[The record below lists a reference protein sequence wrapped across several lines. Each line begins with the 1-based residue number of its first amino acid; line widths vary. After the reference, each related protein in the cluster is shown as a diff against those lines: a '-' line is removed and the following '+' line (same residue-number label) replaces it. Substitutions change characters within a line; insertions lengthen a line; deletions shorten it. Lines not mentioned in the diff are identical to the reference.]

1 MNPKSLDE
9 LLREEGVQNYNV
21 WWYGKSIKPDY
32 FSNEGYTKEYLDVR
46 RGADVEHGRIYIALY
61 GIDPYTSRYMFA
73 VQLTE
78 KDPNERYS
86 YKWELVP
93 IELDRYRKKL
103 VFRNKNRF
111 SFYHNSGEN
120 FYVDSLQTENG
131 TIPFDQFTDDDIR
144 KLAIDDTEEK
154 NEQMKAIE
162 YPKNMILYG
171 PPGTGKTYKSVI
183 YAVAICEDKS
193 IDELTK
199 EPYEEVL
206 LRYRKLKDNSR
217 IEFTTF
223 HQSYGYEE
231 FIEGI
236 KPQLNSD
243 SHTLEYTIEDGVFKE
258 FCDRAREIVI
268 QYTTEPLMKKQPR
281 IWGMIL
287 GGSGITELK
296 QECFAKNEIR
306 LGWKEIN
313 DEDINDLP
321 TGDENSSWIGK
332 RMVFDFKNSMDVGD
346 LVVVEKTIKSIDA
359 IGVVTGEYEYD
370 KTHKYPRKR
379 SVKWLVKGIDEEVV
393 SYLQI
398 APQTGRFCGAKRTR
412 SAASGH
418 FNLMI

>member
-1 MNPKSLDE
+1 M
-9 LLREEGVQNYNV
+9 
-21 WWYGKSIKPDY
+21 
-32 FSNEGYTKEYLDVR
+32 
-46 RGADVEHGRIYIALY
+46 
-61 GIDPYTSRYMFA
+61 
-73 VQLTE
+73 
-78 KDPNERYS
+78 
-86 YKWELVP
+86 
-93 IELDRYRKKL
+93 
-103 VFRNKNRF
+103 
-111 SFYHNSGEN
+111 
-120 FYVDSLQTENG
+120 DSLQTENG

-206 LRYRKLKDNSR
+206 LRYRKLKDNGR